1 LKKNLRFYQIHDL
14 LMKKGLLIWLFAVIG
29 AIHVTAQTRNITGKV
44 TDGKDNSP
52 LPGVTVV
59 IKGTNKGVLTKG
71 DGGYSIS
78 AQEGETLVFSF
89 IGYLSKESRITSN
102 GVIDVK
108 LDADNKQLGE
118 VVVTAIGIKRTE
130 ASLGYSVTQV
140 KPDQLTQKSEPDILK
155 GLQGKVA
162 GVDIRVG
169 QGTPGGATKINIRG
183 NTSFFGNNEPL
194 IVVDGIPYNNDQVT
208 TSSQTSGG
216 GAYSSGLSSLD
227 PNDIASISVLKGA
240 AAAALYGSRA
250 SNGALIVTTKS
261 GSASLSKRKTEV
273 TYSSSVSIENIA
285 SLPDYQNIYG
295 AGSKFTYANSNG
307 SWGPAF
313 SSRDSIPAWPD
324 YLAAFPGLFPSSG
337 NIKYQAYNNN
347 VKDLFRTGTVVENS
361 VSANGGSEKSSIS
374 ATASYL
380 NQDGYVPNSSFN
392 RGSMS
397 VGGITKL
404 DNGLT
409 LSANFSYSKSNQLGS
424 VFGENQVD
432 GAASSFART
441 LFLARNWDLNLPY
454 ETADGRPVSTLT
466 AQYDNPRW
474 AWKHNTVTTNTD
486 RYIAGLKLSYNI
498 LPWINVSYQLGT
510 NTNGFFRREIV
521 DIGSRAAE
529 GKGRI
534 IEQNYQF
541 QEIESNLLATF
552 TPKIG
557 TGETFHFRGILGHNV
572 NQRAERIQTTTGS
585 EIVTAGIYNI
595 SNTKNVLGTSEY
607 YLHRLYGV
615 FANLEFDYK
624 NYVFLTLTGRNDK
637 SSTLPKDNN
646 SYFYPSAS
654 ASFVFTEAL
663 GIGGKVLNFGK
674 LRASWAK
681 VGSDADPYNLQSTF
695 LINNAFQGQSGAIQ
709 SPTAGNPKLKPEFTQ
724 DVEIGTTLEFLDR
737 RITFDGAVYK
747 RTSTN
752 QIATLPIPSSS
763 GFTAV
768 LDNFGKLSNKGVELD
783 LGITPVR
790 TKDFTWTLHGIFT
803 KNKSEVISLTK
814 GVDRIQLSGVLTEI
828 SPYLE
833 PGKPYGYLRG
843 SVNYRDSKGN
853 LLINPTTGLLIR
865 STEQQM
871 VGDPNPD
878 FKAGLNTTFTYK
890 GFFLNA
896 LFDMTKGGDI
906 YSVTVSS
913 LLGRGVTLDTKER
926 EGGFVIPGVYGDANT
941 GKPLVDSK
949 GAEIQNHT
957 VISKNEMYFGE
968 SFAINAAT
976 EWNVYDAT
984 LYTFR
989 EATLGYNFPK
999 EMFAKTPIGG
1009 LSLTFTGRN
1018 LWYLAPNMPKYTNFN
1033 PEAGSFGNTNVQ
1045 GIELSSAPTT
1055 RRFGVNL
1062 KVTF

>member
-1 LKKNLRFYQIHDL
+1 
-14 LMKKGLLIWLFAVIG
+14 MKKGLLIWLLAVIG
-29 AIHVTAQTRNITGKV
+29 AIHVSAQTRNVTGKV

-71 DGGYSIS
+71 DGSYTIA
-78 AQEGETLVFSF
+78 AQQGESLVFSF
-89 IGYLSKESRITSN
+89 IGYTSKEAPVPAN
-102 GVIDVK
+102 GTVNMS
-108 LDADNKQLGE
+108 LEADNKQLGE
-118 VVVTAIGIKRTE
+118 IVVTAVGIQRTA
-130 ASLGYSVTQV
+130 ASLGYSVTQIKSDV
-140 KPDQLTQKSEPDILK
+140 ITQKSEPDMLK

-169 QGTPGGATKINIRG
+169 QGTPGSATKINIRG
-183 NTSFFGNNEPL
+183 FTSFFGSNEPL
-194 IVVDGIPYNNDQVT
+194 IVVDGIPYNNDQVA

-227 PNDIASISVLKGA
+227 PNDIASINVLKGA

-261 GSASLSKRKTEV
+261 GSATASKRKTEV
-273 TYSSSVSIENIA
+273 TYTSSASMEKIA
-285 SLPDYQNIYG
+285 SLPDYQNLYG
-295 AGSKFTYANSNG
+295 AGSKFNYANSNG

-324 YLAAFPGLFPSSG
+324 YLNAFPELFPSA
-337 NIKYQAYNNN
+337 NIAYKAYPNN
-347 VKDLFRTGTVVENS
+347 VKDLFRTGTVLENS
-361 VSANGGSEKSSIS
+361 VSVNGGNEKSAIS

-380 NQDGYVPNSSFN
+380 SQDGYVPNSSFN
-392 RGSMS
+392 RGNMS
-397 VGGITKL
+397 IGGVTRL
-404 DNGLT
+404 DNGLQV
-409 LSANFSYSKSNQLGS
+409 SANFSYSKSNQLGS

-432 GAASSFART
+432 GAASSFARN

-454 ETADGRPVSTLT
+454 QDANGNPVSPLT
-466 AQYDNPRW
+466 AQFDNPRW
-474 AWKHNTVTTNTD
+474 SWNHNTVTTNTD
-486 RYIAGLKLSYNI
+486 RYVAGLKLNYNI
-498 LPWINVSYQLGT
+498 TPWINLSYQIGT
-510 NTNGFFRREIV
+510 NTNGFFRREIT

-557 TGETFHFRGILGHNV
+557 DGNKFHFRGILGHNV
-572 NQRAERIQTTTGS
+572 NQRTERTQTSTGS
-585 EIVTAGIYNI
+585 EFVVAGIYNI
-595 SNTKNVLGTSEY
+595 TNTKNVIGKSEY
-607 YLHRLYGV
+607 YGRRLYGV
-615 FANLEFDYK
+615 FANLELDYK
-624 NYVFLTLTGRNDK
+624 NYLFLSLTGRNDK
-637 SSTLPKDNN
+637 TSTLAKGNN
-646 SYFYPSAS
+646 SYFYPSVS
-654 ASFVFTEAL
+654 TSFIFTEAF
-663 GIGGKVLNFGK
+663 GIGGNVLNFGK

-681 VGSDADPYNLQSTF
+681 VGRDADPYQLANTF
-695 LINNAFQGQSGAIQ
+695 NINTPFQGVSGVIQ
-709 SPTAGNPKLKPEFTQ
+709 YPEAANPLLKPEFTT
-724 DVEIGTTLEFLDR
+724 DVEVGTTLEFLDR
-737 RITFDGAVYK
+737 RITLDAAVYQ

-752 QIATLPIPSSS
+752 QIATLPIPASS
-763 GFTAV
+763 GFTYV
-768 LDNFGKLSNKGVELD
+768 VDNFGKITNKGVELD
-783 LGITPVR
+783 LGLTPVR

-803 KNKSEVISLTK
+803 KNKSEVVSLTA
-814 GVDRIQLSGVLTEI
+814 GVDRIQLSGVLDDI

-843 SVNYRDSKGN
+843 SVNYRDEQGR
-853 LLINPTTGLLIR
+853 LLINPTTGMMIR

-878 FKAGLNTTFTYK
+878 FKAGLNTVFTYK

-896 LFDMTKGGDI
+896 LFDMTKGGDL

-913 LLGRGVTLDTKER
+913 LLGRGVTLDTKDR
-926 EGGFVIPGVYGDANT
+926 ELGLIIPGVYGDANT
-941 GKPLVDSK
+941 GKALLDSK
-949 GAEIQNHT
+949 GQAIPNQT
-957 VISKNEMYFGE
+957 MISRNELYFGE
-968 SFAINAAT
+968 TFAINSAT

-989 EATLGYNFPK
+989 EATLGYTFPK

-1009 LSLTFTGRN
+1009 LTLTFTGRN

-1033 PEAGSFGNTNVQ
+1033 PEAGSFGNSNVQ

>member
-1 LKKNLRFYQIHDL
+1 
-14 LMKKGLLIWLFAVIG
+14 MKKGLLIWLLAVIG

-59 IKGTNKGVLTKG
+59 IKGSNKGVLTKG
-71 DGGYSIS
+71 DGTYTVS
-78 AQEGETLVFSF
+78 AQEGETLVYSF
-89 IGYLSKESRITSN
+89 IGYISKQAPVTGNS
-102 GVIDVK
+102 VINIS

-118 VVVTAIGIKRTE
+118 IVVTAIGIKRTE
-130 ASLGYSVTQV
+130 ASLGYSVSQI
-140 KPDQLTQKSEPDILK
+140 KPDQITQKSEPDILK

-162 GVDIRVG
+162 GVDIRAG

-183 NTSFFGNNEPL
+183 FTSFFGSNEPL

-261 GSASLSKRKTEV
+261 GSASISKRKTEV

-285 SLPDYQNIYG
+285 SLPDYQNLYG
-295 AGSKFTYANSNG
+295 AGNKFNYANSNG
-307 SWGPAF
+307 SWGPKF
-313 SSRDSIPAWPD
+313 GSRDSIPAWPD
-324 YLAAFPGLFPSSG
+324 YLAAFPDLFPVSG
-337 NIKYQAYNNN
+337 NIKYQAQPNN
-347 VKDLFRTGTVVENS
+347 VKDLFRTGTVIENS
-361 VSANGGSEKSSIS
+361 VSANGGTDKSAIS

-397 VGGITKL
+397 VGGTTKL
-404 DNGLT
+404 DNGLQVG
-409 LSANFSYSKSNQLGS
+409 ANFSYSRSNQLGS

-454 ETADGRPVSTLT
+454 EDANGKPVSPLT
-466 AQYDNPRW
+466 AQFDNPRW
-474 AWKHNTVTTNTD
+474 AWKHNTVSTNTD

-510 NTNGFFRREIV
+510 NTNSFFRREIT

-557 TGETFHFRGILGHNV
+557 GGDKFHFRGILGHNV
-572 NQRAERIQTTTGS
+572 NQRSERIQTMTGN
-585 EIVTAGIYNI
+585 EIVNAGIYNI
-595 SNTKNVLGTSEY
+595 TNTKSVLGVSEFY
-607 YLHRLYGV
+607 RHRLYGV
-615 FANLEFDYK
+615 FANLELDYK
-624 NYVFLTLTGRNDK
+624 NYLFLTLTGRNDK

-654 ASFVFTEAL
+654 AAFVFTEAL
-663 GIGGKVLNFGK
+663 GIGGNVLNFGK
-674 LRASWAK
+674 VRTSWAK
-681 VGSDADPYNLQSTF
+681 VGRDADPYSLTNTF
-695 LINNAFQGQSGAIQ
+695 NINTAFLGQAGAIQ
-709 SPTAGNPKLKPEFTQ
+709 TPTAANPLLKPEFTQ
-724 DVEIGTTLEFLDR
+724 DFEIGTVLEFLDR
-737 RITFDGAVYK
+737 RITFDGAVYQ

-752 QIATLPIPSSS
+752 QIATLPIPASS
-763 GFTAV
+763 GFTRV
-768 LDNFGKLSNKGVELD
+768 YDNFGKITNKGIELD
-783 LGITPVR
+783 LGLTPVR

-803 KNKSEVISLTK
+803 KNKSKVVSLTK
-814 GVDRIQLSGVLTEI
+814 GVDRIELSGILSDI

-833 PGKPYGYLRG
+833 AGKPYGYLRG
-843 SVNYRDSKGN
+843 SVNARDSKGN

-878 FKAGLNTTFTYK
+878 FKAGINTTLTYK

-913 LLGRGVTLDTKER
+913 LLGRGVTLDTKDR

-941 GKPLVDSK
+941 GKPLVDAK
-949 GAEIQNHT
+949 GAEIPNHT
-957 VISKNEMYFGE
+957 IISKNEMFFGE

-989 EATLGYNFPK
+989 EATLGYTFPK
-999 EMFAKTPIGG
+999 EMFTKTPIGG
-1009 LSLTFTGRN
+1009 LTITFTGRN

-1045 GIELSSAPTT
+1045 GIELSGAPTT

-1062 KVTF
+1062 KVSF

>member
-1 LKKNLRFYQIHDL
+1 
-14 LMKKGLLIWLFAVIG
+14 MKKGLLIWLLAVIG
-29 AIHVTAQTRNITGKV
+29 AIHVSAQTRNITGKV
-44 TDGKDNSP
+44 SDGKDNSP

-71 DGGYSIS
+71 DGTYSIA
-78 AQEGETLVFSF
+78 AQEGESLVFSF
-89 IGYLSKESRITSN
+89 IGYTNKEATVTSN
-102 GVIDVK
+102 GSINVS
-108 LDADNKQLGE
+108 LEPDNKQLGE
-118 VVVTAIGIKRTE
+118 IVVTAVGIKRTE
-130 ASLGYSVTQV
+130 ASLGYSVTQI
-140 KPDQLTQKSEPDILK
+140 KPDAITQKSEPDVLR

-169 QGTPGGATKINIRG
+169 QGTPGSATKINIRG
-183 NTSFFGNNEPL
+183 FTSFFGSNEPL

-261 GSASLSKRKTEV
+261 GSASISKRKTEV
-273 TYSSSVSIENIA
+273 TYTSSVSVEKIA
-285 SLPDYQNIYG
+285 SLPDYQNLYG
-295 AGSKFTYANSNG
+295 AGNKFTYANSNG
-307 SWGPAF
+307 SWGEAF
-313 SSRDSIPAWPD
+313 SSRDSIPAWD
-324 YLAAFPGLFPSSG
+324 SYVAAFPDLFPSG
-337 NIKYQAYNNN
+337 NVAYRAYANN
-347 VKDLFRTGTVVENS
+347 VKDLFRTGTVLENS
-361 VSANGGSEKSSIS
+361 VSANGGNEKSAIS

-380 NQDGYVPNSSFN
+380 NQEGYVPNSSFN

-397 VGGITKL
+397 VGGTTRL
-404 DNGLT
+404 DNGLQ
-409 LSANFSYSKSNQLGS
+409 LSANFSYSKNNQLGS

-454 ETADGRPVSTLT
+454 EDANGKPVSTLT
-466 AQYDNPRW
+466 SQYDNPRW
-474 AWKHNTVTTNTD
+474 AWKHNTVSTNTD
-486 RYIAGLKLSYNI
+486 RYVAGLKLNYNI
-498 LPWINVSYQLGT
+498 TPWINLSYQIGT
-510 NTNGFFRREIV
+510 NTNGFFRREIT

-557 TGETFHFRGILGHNV
+557 GGEKFHFRGILGHNV
-572 NQRAERIQTTTGS
+572 NQRTERSQVSTGS
-585 EIVTAGIYNI
+585 EFVTAGIYNI
-595 SNTKNVLGTSEY
+595 TNTKSVIGTSEY
-607 YLHRLYGV
+607 YNHRLYGV
-615 FANLEFDYK
+615 FANLELDYK
-624 NYVFLTLTGRNDK
+624 NYIFLSLTGRNDK
-637 SSTLPKDNN
+637 TSTLAKGNN

-681 VGSDADPYNLQSTF
+681 VGRDADPYQLSNTF
-695 LINNAFQGQSGAIQ
+695 NINTPFQGVSGVIQ
-709 SPTAGNPKLKPEFTQ
+709 YPIAANPLLKPEFTT
-724 DVEIGTTLEFLDR
+724 DFEVGTVLEFLDR
-737 RITFDGAVYK
+737 RITLDAAVYQ

-752 QIATLPIPSSS
+752 QIATLPIPASS
-763 GFTAV
+763 GFTYV
-768 LDNFGKLSNKGVELD
+768 VDNFGKITNKGVELD
-783 LGITPVR
+783 LGLTPVR
-790 TKDFTWTLHGIFT
+790 TKDFSWTLHGIFT
-803 KNKSEVISLTK
+803 KNKSKVVSLTK
-814 GVDRIQLSGVLTEI
+814 GVDRIQLSGVLDEI

-843 SVNYRDSKGN
+843 SVNYRDDQGK
-853 LLINPTTGLLIR
+853 LLINPTTGMMIR

-878 FKAGLNTTFTYK
+878 FKAGLNTVFTYK

-896 LFDMTKGGDI
+896 LFDMTKGGDL

-913 LLGRGVTLDTKER
+913 LLGRGVTKDTKDR
-926 EGGFVIPGVYGDANT
+926 EMGLIIPGVYGDANT
-941 GKPLVDSK
+941 GKALVDNK
-949 GAEIQNHT
+949 GAEIPNQT
-957 VISKNEMYFGE
+957 MISRNELYFGE
-968 SFAINAAT
+968 TFAINAAT
-976 EWNVYDAT
+976 EWNIYDAT

-989 EATLGYNFPK
+989 EATLGYTFPK
-999 EMFAKTPIGG
+999 EMFSKTPIGG
-1009 LSLTFTGRN
+1009 LTLTFTGRN
-1018 LWYLAPNMPKYTNFN
+1018 LWYLAPNMPKYSHFN
-1033 PEAGSFGNTNVQ
+1033 PEAGSFGNSNVQ

>member
-1 LKKNLRFYQIHDL
+1 
-14 LMKKGLLIWLFAVIG
+14 MKKGLLIWLFAVIG

-59 IKGTNKGVLTKG
+59 IKGSNKGVLTKG
-71 DGGYSIS
+71 DGTYNIS
-78 AQEGETLVFSF
+78 AQEGEVLVYSF
-89 IGYLSKESRITSN
+89 IGYTSKQSPVTAN
-102 GVIDVK
+102 GVINVA
-108 LDADNKQLGE
+108 LEADNKQLGE
-118 VVVTAIGIKRTE
+118 IVVTAVGIKRTE
-130 ASLGYSVTQV
+130 ASLGYSVSQI
-140 KPDQLTQKSEPDILK
+140 KPDQITQKSEPDILK

-162 GVDIRVG
+162 GVDIRAG
-169 QGTPGGATKINIRG
+169 QGTPGSATKINIRG
-183 NTSFFGNNEPL
+183 YTSFFGSNEPL

-216 GAYSSGLSSLD
+216 GAYASGLSSLD

-250 SNGALIVTTKS
+250 SNGALVVTTKS
-261 GSASLSKRKTEV
+261 GSSSISKRKTEV
-273 TYSSSVSIENIA
+273 TYSSSVSVENIA
-285 SLPDYQNIYG
+285 GLPDYQNLYG
-295 AGSKFTYANSNG
+295 SGSKFNYANSNG
-307 SWGPAF
+307 SWGAAF
-313 SSRDSIPAWPD
+313 SSLDSIPVWDD
-324 YLAAFPGLFPSSG
+324 YLKAFPELFPSSG
-337 NIKYQAYNNN
+337 NIKYQAYPNN
-347 VKDLFRTGTVVENS
+347 VKDLFRTGTMVENS
-361 VSANGGSEKSSIS
+361 ISANGGSEKSTLS

-397 VGGITKL
+397 VGGSTKM

-409 LSANFSYSKSNQLGS
+409 LGATFSYSKSNQLGS
-424 VFGENQVD
+424 IFGENQVD

-441 LFLARNWDLNLPY
+441 LFLARNWDLNLPS
-454 ETADGRPVSTLT
+454 EDANGNPVSTISS
-466 AQYDNPRW
+466 QYDNPRW
-474 AWKHNTVTTNTD
+474 AWNHNTVSTNTD
-486 RYIAGLKLSYNI
+486 RYVASVKLGYNI

-510 NTNGFFRREIV
+510 NTNGFFRREII
-521 DIGSRAAE
+521 DIGSRGAE

-557 TGETFHFRGILGHNV
+557 AGDQFHFRGILGHNV
-572 NQRAERIQTTTGS
+572 NQRSERTQTQTGN
-585 EIVTAGIYNI
+585 EIVNPGIYNI
-595 SNTKNVLGTSEY
+595 TNTKSVLGISEFT
-607 YLHRLYGV
+607 RRRMYGV
-615 FANLEFDYK
+615 FANLELDYK
-624 NYVFLTLTGRNDK
+624 NYLFLTLTGRNDK
-637 SSTLPKDNN
+637 TSTLAKGNN

-663 GIGGKVLNFGK
+663 GVGGNVLNFGK

-681 VGSDADPYNLQSTF
+681 VGRDADPYQLQNTF
-695 LINNAFQGQSGAIQ
+695 HINAPFMGQSGVIQ
-709 SPTAGNPKLKPEFTQ
+709 DPVAANPLLKPEFTT
-724 DVEIGTTLEFLDR
+724 DFEIGTVLEFLDR
-737 RITFDGAVYK
+737 RISLDAAVYQ

-752 QIATLPIPSSS
+752 QIATLPIPASS
-763 GFTAV
+763 GFTYV
-768 LDNFGKLSNKGVELD
+768 LDNFGKLSNKGIELD
-783 LGITPVR
+783 LGVTPVR
-790 TKDFTWTLHGIFT
+790 TKDFNWTIHGIFT
-803 KNKSEVISLTK
+803 KNKNKVISLVK
-814 GVDRIQLSGVLTEI
+814 GVDRIQLSGILDEI

-843 SVNYRDSKGN
+843 SVNARDAKGN

-865 STEQQM
+865 GTDQQM

-878 FKAGLNTTFTYK
+878 FKAGINTTFTYK
-890 GFFLNA
+890 GFFLSA

-906 YSVTVSS
+906 YSVTVES
-913 LLGRGVTLDTKER
+913 LLGRGVTLDTKDR
-926 EGGFVIPGVYGDANT
+926 ENGYVIPGFYGDANT
-941 GKPLVDSK
+941 GKPLLDSK
-949 GAEIQNHT
+949 GAQIENHT
-957 VISKNEMYFGE
+957 IVSKNELFFGE
-968 SFAINAAT
+968 SFGINAAT

-1018 LWYLAPNMPKYTNFN
+1018 LWYLAPNMPKYTHFN

-1062 KVTF
+1062 KATF